1 MFLNRLAVA
10 AFHQVLGRK
19 QAAYKEVNKWLQVIM
34 QRLLRQRDSRRQI
47 LILLGNRPHIKP
59 RVYSR
64 LCKRT
69 AQQYQIRRTMGVG
82 EGDEVQQEGTRYV
95 KGTDEMKC

>member
-1 MFLNRLAVA
+1 MFLNRLAIE
-10 AFHQVLGRK
+10 AFHQVLERK
-19 QAAYKEVNKWLQVIM
+19 QAAYKEVNEWLQVTM

-47 LILLGNRPHIKP
+47 LVLFGNRRHIKP

-69 AQQYQIRRTMGVG
+69 AEQYQICRTMGIG
-82 EGDEVQQEGTRYV
+82 EGDEVQQGKTLHEGNFEP
-95 KGTDEMKC
+95 K